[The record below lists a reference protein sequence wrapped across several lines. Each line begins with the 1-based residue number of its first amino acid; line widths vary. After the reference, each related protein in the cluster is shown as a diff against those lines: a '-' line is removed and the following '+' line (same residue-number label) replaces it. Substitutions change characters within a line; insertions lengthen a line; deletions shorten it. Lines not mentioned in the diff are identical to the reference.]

1 MNAFTPERT
10 TDSWSAWRQFPDP
23 RVGGMIVAPIGA
35 GVFEL
40 RRAATGERVLFGAG
54 EHVAARL
61 TNLLPA
67 TIGQSLR
74 NNMSRRQYILRHLDD
89 LEYRTMSCTS
99 RREADILLAQFDV
112 RLYRF
117 RV

>member
-1 MNAFTPERT
+1 MNALT
-10 TDSWSAWRQFPDP
+10 TELVAECWSAWRHFPDP
-23 RVGGMIVAPIGA
+23 RAGGMVVAPIGA
-35 GVFEL
+35 GLFEL
-40 RRAATGERVLFGAG
+40 RRIETGELVLFGAG

-67 TIGQSLR
+67 TLGASLR
-74 NNMSRRQYILRHLDD
+74 KNASRRQYILRHLDD
-89 LEYRTMSCTS
+89 LEYRTMSCRS
-99 RREADILLAQFDV
+99 RGDADVLLAQFDP